1 MTTKV
6 ARLIDRHN
14 LVDLDA
20 ELVERWT
27 EDDTEQSMS
36 LRELADWF
44 NIQMLK
50 SNLEDAD
57 YPVLP
62 GEAANLYRLLTDDA
76 VTMGDRIETVRTL
89 ERSGVDVDKLEES
102 FVSHQAMHNYL
113 TGTKGVEKPG
123 STTSTPADDVAR
135 IRRMQNRITTVA
147 KNDIERLRANGDLAI
162 GEVSVLSSLQV
173 TCSDC
178 GRTYG
183 IDDLYTRGACECQ

>member
-6 ARLIDRHN
+6 ARLIDRHD
-14 LVDLDA
+14 LVGLDA

-27 EDDTEQSMS
+27 EDGTEQSMS

-113 TGTKGVEKPG
+113 TGTKGVEKAG

-147 KNDIERLRANGDLAI
+147 KNDIERLRANGELDI